1 MRLVSLEEFLVDTY
15 GQKNG
20 LDRLAYLV
28 ELSNQSKLKA
38 LKNSRLKSPKLS
50 RVQLVDWKT
59 PRVQRRTPK
68 QFVSPHL
75 QRRRTPR
82 VRRKT
87 SRYSPKQF
95 VSPRR
100 LQRLRTPKI
109 QRSLLDRLSSKSTP
123 IMFPSP
129 TNIPTKIRYS
139 PRAQKNWRSGGL
151 STVPVPIMGY

>member
-59 PRVQRRTPK
+59 PRVRRRTPK
-68 QFVSPHL
+68 L
-75 QRRRTPR
+75 
-82 VRRKT
+82 
-87 SRYSPKQF
+87 
-95 VSPRR
+95 SPRR
-100 LQRLRTPKI
+100 WRTPNEK
-109 QRSLLDRLSSKSTP
+109 LLVIHQNNL
-123 IMFPSP
+123 
-129 TNIPTKIRYS
+129 
-139 PRAQKNWRSGGL
+139 
-151 STVPVPIMGY
+151 

>member
-50 RVQLVDWKT
+50 RVQLVDW
-59 PRVQRRTPK
+59 
-68 QFVSPHL
+68 
-75 QRRRTPR
+75 RTPR

-87 SRYSPKQF
+87 PRYSPKQF
-95 VSPRR
+95 VSPQR
-100 LQRLRTPKI
+100 LQRWRTPKVR
-109 QRSLLDRLSSKSTP
+109 RSLLDRLSSKSTP